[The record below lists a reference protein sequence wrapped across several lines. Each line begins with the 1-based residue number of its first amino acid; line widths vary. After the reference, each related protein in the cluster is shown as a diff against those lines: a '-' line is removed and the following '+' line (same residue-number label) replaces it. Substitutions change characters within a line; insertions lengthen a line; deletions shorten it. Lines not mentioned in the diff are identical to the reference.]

1 MKMSLNKIGIFT
13 CIFLMFAGL
22 GSSEIVIN
30 SQDWT
35 DVQAGMQYA
44 DYVGEDAYFTRTSD
58 GSGVLSDLPA
68 GSNVTIL
75 QSSEDAYLE
84 NLDSQIQTRD
94 YNYRETIT
102 FESENELIPDDINN
116 YVVITERRPSDVVP
130 AAPLADTLDA
140 WVVVADGENP
150 QELESQISG
159 ADQVVKIG
167 QFRDSLDNLVSEY
180 QTEEISASNRFG
192 LSTMIA
198 DRVSEET
205 DVSSVKIADG
215 NYLET
220 SMFADETPVLLT
232 ATNSLSSEI
241 EDYLMD
247 KESINGAIM
256 IGAELG
262 TVGEEL
268 NTAAEE
274 NNRNLSVFVKYGQAT
289 MGGSREV
296 GALPLFSLPTPS
308 MDLRISAAQYAPE
321 QNRFLVTVRNPS
333 QIDGYLLNS
342 VVIKDRE
349 GDTVATAGDD
359 GPQYISSDTSQV
371 FSYEVNMTEETAS
384 SSRAEFT
391 TSYGNNEDNL
401 DAYVASQ
408 RENVFGPPRILPVS
422 IIELQDN
429 SNLNVTQVV
438 YDEQNEGFN
447 VTVSNQNTQAYAR
460 LNVQNVSVDGISSSF
475 ASDLT
480 RLEPNETREIFI
492 PAGLSEQ
499 DLIEMSNVEV
509 NARYGE
515 REDFLVNIERDI
527 AQINFNQDQSSEGI
541 PSSYIIL
548 ILIISMLI
556 GYLVTR

>member
-1 MKMSLNKIGIFT
+1 MKLDMNKLGVLT
-13 CIFLMFAGL
+13 CLFVVFAGL
-22 GSSEIVIN
+22 GSSEVVIN

-44 DYVGEDAYFTRTSD
+44 DYVGEEAYFARTSD
-58 GSGVLSDLPA
+58 GSGVLNDLPS

-75 QSSEDAYLE
+75 QSTEDAYLE

-94 YNYRETIT
+94 YEYQETIT
-102 FESENELIPDDINN
+102 FESENELIPEDIEN

-130 AAPLADTLDA
+130 AAPLADALDA
-140 WVVVADGENP
+140 WVLIADGENP
-150 QELESQISG
+150 DELEAQLSG
-159 ADQVVKIG
+159 ADQVIKVG
-167 QFRDSLDNLVSEY
+167 QFRDSLDGVVSEY
-180 QTEEISASNRFG
+180 QTEEISAANRFNLSNRV
-192 LSTMIA
+192 A
-198 DRVSEET
+198 DRISEET
-205 DVSSVKIADG
+205 EVSSVKIADG
-215 NYLET
+215 RYLET
-220 SMFADETPVLLT
+220 SMFADDTPVVLT
-232 ATNSLSSEI
+232 ATNSLSSET
-241 EDYLMD
+241 ENYLMG

-268 NTAAEE
+268 DTAAEE

-296 GALPLFSLPTPS
+296 GALPLFPLPTPS

-321 QNRFLVTVRNPS
+321 QDRFLVTVRNPS
-333 QIDGYLLNS
+333 DIDGYLLNS
-342 VVIKDRE
+342 VVIRDGE
-349 GDTVATAGDD
+349 GNTVATAGDD

-371 FSYEVNMTEETAS
+371 FSYNVDMTEETAS

-391 TSYGNNEDNL
+391 TSYGTEEGNL
-401 DAYVASQ
+401 DTYVSSQ

-429 SNLNVTQVV
+429 SDLNVTQVV

-447 VTVSNQNTQAYAR
+447 VTVRNQNTQAYTR

-480 RLEPNETREIFI
+480 RLEPNETRDIFI

-515 REDFLVNIERDI
+515 REDFLINIEREI
-527 AQINFNQDQSSEGI
+527 AQISFDQEDEEGI

-556 GYLVTR
+556 GYIVTR

>member
-1 MKMSLNKIGIFT
+1 
-13 CIFLMFAGL
+13 MFAGL

-256 IGAELG
+256 TGAELG

>member
-1 MKMSLNKIGIFT
+1 MKISLNKIGIFA

-58 GSGVLSDLPA
+58 GSGVLNDLPA

-84 NLDSQIQTRD
+84 NLDSQIRTRD
-94 YNYRETIT
+94 YNYQDTIT

-116 YVVITERRPSDVVP
+116 YVVITERRPSDVVS

-180 QTEEISASNRFG
+180 QTEEISASNRFS
-192 LSTMIA
+192 LSTSIA

-429 SNLNVTQVV
+429 SDLNVTQVV
-438 YDEQNEGFN
+438 YDEQSEGFN

-515 REDFLVNIERDI
+515 REDFLVNIDRDI

-556 GYLVTR
+556 GYFVTR

>member
-1 MKMSLNKIGIFT
+1 
-13 CIFLMFAGL
+13 MFAGL

>member
-1 MKMSLNKIGIFT
+1 
-13 CIFLMFAGL
+13 MFAGL

-58 GSGVLSDLPA
+58 GSGVLNDLPA

-84 NLDSQIQTRD
+84 NLDSQIRTRD
-94 YNYRETIT
+94 YNYQDTIT

-116 YVVITERRPSDVVP
+116 YVVITERRPSDVVS

-180 QTEEISASNRFG
+180 QTEEISASNRFS
-192 LSTMIA
+192 LSTSIA

-429 SNLNVTQVV
+429 SDLNVTQVV
-438 YDEQNEGFN
+438 YDEQSEGFN

-515 REDFLVNIERDI
+515 REDFLVNIDRDI

-556 GYLVTR
+556 GYFVTR